1 MRKMLMTTAG
11 LSLLIFSVPVVADD
25 SYTATCEELGY
36 KTNLSDCTVGLPLLC
51 PISGNAAENK
61 LKCLCMTESCRGY
74 SLTETDL
81 DETASDGRVVREH
94 IEELES
100 CDSGVDADKVTYYRI
115 KKCKDGSLY
124 QVQNDKPTCDVGC
137 PRSRYPYSEHP
148 GDLAGKVE
156 KCIDEKGVWFGYLSC
171 NTGWVASGEAGH
183 ECAFNDCELKNYPY
197 THNPNEIQQR
207 GKTTNCKVGG
217 NNYYQYTACDSG
229 YTLKGSVCQAK
240 CQLQNC
246 VINSSAKGYNEWSCA
261 VKDKMSCQVGDAAY
275 FGDSYL
281 GVIAYQP
288 DGEGETLIIATEKNN
303 GVTPFGTLAYGNE
316 YTEQIGHS
324 LSQIGKKD
332 TLMYINEMK
341 SNSDLDYPVMNACY
355 EYSSPRC
362 SHNVCSASEWFL
374 PGSSE
379 LKQTYPFKYILYNVT
394 SQNVFREGRVW
405 NNCVDM
411 YNNYAYIF
419 DYGTGQANYQSKRS
433 KLIYFPMMSYTQ
445 E

>member
-1 MRKMLMTTAG
+1 MKKMLLTTVS
-11 LSLLIFSVPVVADD
+11 LSLLVFSVPVVADD

-51 PISGNAAENK
+51 PVSGNTEGNK

-81 DETASDGRVVREH
+81 DETASDGRAVREH

-148 GDLAGKVE
+148 GDLAGEVE

-171 NTGWVASGEAGH
+171 NAGWVASGEAGH
-183 ECAFNDCELKNYPY
+183 ECAFNECELKNYPY

-217 NNYYQYTACDSG
+217 NNYYQYTECDSG
-229 YTLKGSVCQAK
+229 YTLKGSICQAK

-246 VINSSAKGYNEWSCA
+246 TINSSAKGYNEWSCA

-275 FGDSYL
+275 IGNSYL

-288 DGEGETLIIATEKNN
+288 DGEGETLIIATEENDGIKPFESLHFTNLKAQFIIIANGSGKNN
-303 GVTPFGTLAYGNE
+303 TL
-316 YTEQIGHS
+316 S
-324 LSQIGKKD
+324 LYQKCI
-332 TLMYINEMK
+332 
-341 SNSDLDYPVMNACY
+341 SNVDYQCPVIENCMT
-355 EYSSPRC
+355 YSSPMC
-362 SHNVCSASEWFL
+362 SNVFCRSGEWFL
-374 PGSSE
+374 PNRDDV
-379 LKQTYPFKYILYNVT
+379 KKTYTHRNILYNAVSNNLFISKTVWT
-394 SQNVFREGRVW
+394 SDFNALNWQYTFRYSDG
-405 NNCVDM
+405 
-411 YNNYAYIF
+411 YLY
-419 DYGTGQANYQSKRS
+419 DYDRTVYYP
-433 KLIYFPMMSYTQ
+433 YFPVLSYTQ
-445 E
+445 R